1 MGLGP
6 ADDPGGLTIRRPEAD
21 RSDRRGEGGP
31 PVRWGVVLRDRWI
44 LASLGALVYWTT
56 IEALRPM
63 VALQLDRI
71 GATPTQIGLAVGAYA
86 VLGLVLSVPG
96 GAVVDRIGP
105 AHLLVGGFGVLG
117 LCGLLYVVFA
127 DSVLAIAVVQ
137 LLTGAAAL
145 AVWVALQAAVTYAG
159 TGDFLRKQL
168 AVFGTAWGIGSAVGP
183 LIGGWLFG
191 RTGFEAVAALLL
203 AAAVLGAVASRW
215 LPVPEGRDPAIPAV
229 ATRTSTGRLLRDP
242 TVRLVLVA
250 SFVSLAVQSLRTS
263 FYPLYLADNGYR
275 PETIGAVLTSI
286 GVAAVVIRLLLPVL
300 GRWFGARAVLV
311 WSTWLAVAWVT
322 TAPRLTSLV
331 AVLAGALVLG
341 ASLGLHPP
349 TTVELIAG
357 ATPPDQRGTAMGLRI
372 AANRSAMIVEPVLF
386 GAVAAALS
394 AAAAFVVSGG
404 LLAAVFAVVV
414 RPAGAGRL
422 AGRRTSRGAPG

>member
-1 MGLGP
+1 MGIGP
-6 ADDPGGLTIRRPEAD
+6 ADDPRRLTIQPPGAD
-21 RSDRRGEGGP
+21 RADGRGAEAA
-31 PVRWGVVLRDRWI
+31 VRWRVVLRDRWI

-71 GATPTQIGLAVGAYA
+71 GASPTEVGLAVGAYA
-86 VLGLVLSVPG
+86 VLGLLLSVPG

-127 DSVLAIAVVQ
+127 ESILALAIVQ

-145 AVWVALQAAVTYAG
+145 AVWVALQSAVTYAG
-159 TGDFLRKQL
+159 RGDFLRKQL
-168 AVFGTAWGIGSAVGP
+168 AVFGTAWGVGSAVGP

-191 RTGFEAVAALLL
+191 RAGFEAVAALLL
-203 AAAVLGAVASRW
+203 AAAVLGAFASWW
-215 LPVPEGRDPAIPAV
+215 LPVAERRDPSRPAV
-229 ATRTSTGRLLRDP
+229 AASTSAGRLLRDP

-263 FYPLYLADNGYR
+263 FYPLYLADQGYR
-275 PETIGAVLTSI
+275 PETIGAILTSI
-286 GVAAVVIRLLLPVL
+286 GVAAVVIRLLLPMLARRV
-300 GRWFGARAVLV
+300 GARSVLV
-311 WSTWLAVAWVT
+311 WSTWLAVAWVMA
-322 TAPRLTSLV
+322 APSLTSMA
-331 AVLAGALVLG
+331 AVLLGAVVLG

-349 TTVELIAG
+349 TTVELIAA
-357 ATPPDQRGTAMGLRI
+357 ATPPDQRGTAMGLRV
-372 AANRSAMIVEPVLF
+372 AANRSAMIVEPVVF

-394 AAAAFVVSGG
+394 AAAAFVLSGG
-404 LLAAVFAVVV
+404 ILAAVFAVVI
-414 RPAGAGRL
+414 RPGGV
-422 AGRRTSRGAPG
+422 GRRAHTPTAVDDRS